1 MIYTSIDEIS
11 FVFIPKEILS
21 LEDWEDFSK
30 EIVPFLIH
38 KLKLDVVGKFQESP
52 KGFAGYD
59 KVLIPESNGMLLL
72 AYNQLMPNMGVY
84 LKFSAGALRQYLKA
98 RKLSIPQY
106 QIYNL
111 VHDFYSMT
119 NYFSGECRVSKIDVC
134 VDFVDEDILVSS
146 IYKSLVDGKLE
157 LRNVSGRKN
166 TSQYSAVLQ
175 NNEVQTIYIGS
186 KKSKSLALLRIYDK
200 KHEQIEKKGDFLNLA
215 LKCNNFTRL
224 EASYRKGYAMQIG
237 IDMQNVNDNES
248 LSRFI
253 FHYFCEKYQF
263 YNGKKITVMS
273 KYMLSMSKSDFSS
286 LVTETTSG
294 SDLEC
299 TTRYLIENSGL
310 ASYIYRIN
318 AIYGPE
324 AFDDFLKLLQHYIEY
339 DYRPNDDVIA
349 FLNSKTELLRNEY
362 SKTKN
367 YPWKPLKYYF
377 DQKED

>member
-11 FVFIPKEILS
+11 FVFLPKEVLS

-30 EIVPFLIH
+30 EIIPFLVR
-38 KLKLDVVGKFQESP
+38 KLKLDVLGKLQESP

-59 KVLIPESNGMLLL
+59 KVFIPESNGMLLL

-111 VHDFYSMT
+111 VHDFYSVT
-119 NYFSGECRVSKIDVC
+119 NYFLGECRVSKIDMC
-134 VDFVDEDILVSS
+134 VDFVDEGILVSDL
-146 IYKSLVDGKLE
+146 YKSLVSEKLE
-157 LRNVSGRKN
+157 LKNASGRKN
-166 TSQYSAVLQ
+166 VSQYSAVLE
-175 NNEVQTIYIGS
+175 NNEFQTIYIGS
-186 KKSKSLALLRIYDK
+186 KKSKTLALLRIYDK
-200 KHEQIEKKGDFLNLA
+200 KQEQIEKKGDFLNLA
-215 LKCNNFTRL
+215 LKCDSFTRF
-224 EASYRKGYAMQIG
+224 EASYRKGYAKQVG
-237 IDMQNVNDNES
+237 IDMMNVKDDES

-263 YNGKKITVMS
+263 YNGENITLMS

-294 SDLEC
+294 SDIEG

-310 ASYIYRIN
+310 ASYIYRLN

-339 DYRPNDDVIA
+339 NYRPNDDVIA

-367 YPWKPLKYYF
+367 YPWEPLKDYF
-377 DQKED
+377 DHKED